1 MKKLLNIAIR
11 EMQIRT
17 MMRYHL
23 TPVRVAITKSL
34 LLGPSLVVQGLRLH
48 TLNAGDL
55 GSIPGQGT
63 GSLVLQVRVHI
74 QEYKDPTCCD

>member
-1 MKKLLNIAIR
+1 MKKMLNIAIR

-34 LLGPSLVVQGLRLH
+34 LLVPSLVVQGLTPH
-48 TLNAGDL
+48 
-55 GSIPGQGT
+55 S
-63 GSLVLQVRVHI
+63 
-74 QEYKDPTCCD
+74 

>member
-1 MKKLLNIAIR
+1 MKKMLNIAIR

-34 LLGPSLVVQGLRLH
+34 LLGPSLVVQGLTPH
-48 TLNAGDL
+48 
-55 GSIPGQGT
+55 S
-63 GSLVLQVRVHI
+63 
-74 QEYKDPTCCD
+74 